1 VVSYIFYFATEPIAL
16 TLCLYYHV
24 QILFFIPVLILLGIG
39 QGFMFTPLTNLGMY
53 RVSKDKSGIASG
65 LVNFSHQIGSSTG
78 IVLDL
83 VIATFIIRYIGATNN
98 DITLIAIL
106 IGTVIQVLMLVYVV
120 TVFEKSNNK
129 YEF

>member
-1 VVSYIFYFATEPIAL
+1 FY
-16 TLCLYYHV
+16 CD
-24 QILFFIPVLILLGIG
+24 QRVLHP
-39 QGFMFTPLTNLGMY
+39 FPTRRSSDLTNLGMY

-65 LVNFSHQIGSSTG
+65 LVNFSHLIGSSTG

-106 IGTVIQVLMLVYVV
+106 IGTVIQDR
-120 TVFEKSNNK
+120 KSTRLNSSHVSIS
-129 YEF
+129 YAV